1 MNLRTLFNADILD
14 LLMLGKAY
22 FSDFEHVKSLPG
34 GELENLGHIWFSCE
48 NKKDIKR
55 LSSALCLGIDSTTPC
70 RKGYQ
75 DAILFAK
82 EYGFTIRITR
92 FDLEE
97 DFYRRMHGIMV
108 APIGW
113 GNLSDDLSFYIYPG
127 EILLENHPMSDGFL
141 DMPDSDS
148 SDGSELSVQGFRT
161 WDAKSR
167 NMGVIVSDNVDTPF
181 FIDTDCLKAE
191 ENLMIDN
198 KQRYELY
205 LKQGL
210 NPGQAYARVTVEN
223 SVGTEYEW
231 TALRHQDLRNAFFD
245 AWPDAH
251 KKGMAVDKEKMKT
264 FLEMCKSK
272 VTKPR
277 YVQKHFWTQ
286 YRNENG
292 INVWRKHVS
301 PAEKEQ
307 LHPSWKK
314 PTNYILG
321 S

>member
-1 MNLRTLFNADILD
+1 MNLRTLFDTDILD
-14 LLMLGKAY
+14 LFMLGKAY
-22 FSDFEHVKSLPG
+22 FSDFEHVKSLSDTFHGYLG
-34 GELENLGHIWFSCE
+34 GVGLYHG
-48 NKKDIKR
+48 NKKEINKLSQALGLDINF
-55 LSSALCLGIDSTTPC
+55 GTPC
-70 RKGYQ
+70 RDGCQ
-75 DAILFAK
+75 DAILFSK
-82 EYGFTIRITR
+82 EYGFTVRIT
-92 FDLEE
+92 FSDLEE

-141 DMPDSDS
+141 DMPDSDP

-161 WDAKSR
+161 WDAQSR

-245 AWPDAH
+245 AWPKAH
-251 KKGMAVDKEKMKT
+251 KGSMEVNKEKMKT